1 MKKAIII
8 LTALLLLFCTACG
21 EENTSTSEDYIVY
34 SGDSG
39 SCGFK
44 IVENVDELA
53 EYIIDNRN
61 GSSSKA
67 FNHSAQK
74 DNESAFTIY
83 SPANIPS
90 GYNLSE
96 IRIRD
101 YSSYI
106 SMDYVCDDSENGKSK
121 ITFVW
126 GFETDG
132 DKFLSQ
138 AINMMEL
145 SPMPGMPGYYY
156 IGVTDDYGVEIYQIY
171 WSEDGYYMQAN
182 IPTSLIGNFEENDMA
197 VLSGESEKAEYN
209 DILLLEKTEYPIK

>member
-21 EENTSTSEDYIVY
+21 EDNTFESEDYIVY

-39 SCGFK
+39 SCGFET
-44 IVENVDELA
+44 VENIDELA

-61 GSSSKA
+61 GNSSKA

-126 GFETDG
+126 DYKNNGELFFQETIDNLG
-132 DKFLSQ
+132 L
-138 AINMMEL
+138 EPL
-145 SPMPGMPGYYY
+145 YGMSEYYY
-156 IGVTDDYGVEIYQIY
+156 VQTVDDWNQSIYQIY
-171 WSEDGYYMQAN
+171 WVEDEYKFQAN
-182 IPTSLIGNFEENDMA
+182 IPVSLIGDPAENDTA
-197 VLSGESEKAEYN
+197 VLTEN
-209 DILLLEKTEYPIK
+209 VRTLLTLKKTDYPVE